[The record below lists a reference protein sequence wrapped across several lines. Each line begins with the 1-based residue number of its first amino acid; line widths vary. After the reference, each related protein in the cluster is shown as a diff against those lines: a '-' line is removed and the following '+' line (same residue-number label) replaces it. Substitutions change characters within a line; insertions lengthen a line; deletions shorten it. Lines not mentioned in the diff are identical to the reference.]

1 MSAKAARGTGPRP
14 KTKGSRKPQGRG
26 RAAAPP
32 SPLGE
37 AVRRVSGR
45 IFTFLLFAVFLAAL
59 WMLRVPQAVGMSLAE
74 AAGDAGFS
82 VKGYE
87 IKGLTHMPRRPV
99 DEVVKDELDRTRAE
113 PLVDLEAIRARL
125 LRFGWVKDARVSR
138 RLPDTL
144 VVDIVER
151 RPAAVWQFN
160 QKLALIDADGVV
172 LQPVRLEAM
181 PALPLVIGPEANL
194 HAGEL
199 DRLVAVA
206 PQLRPAI
213 AGATW
218 VGARRWDIRF
228 QTGETLSLP
237 EGDAAARRA
246 LVSFARMDQK
256 NGLLGRGFVR
266 FDLRIPERPVARVAG
281 DPGGS
286 IPSIAPDKAPP
297 PPAPPPP
304 TAGGVDVTKTI

>member
-1 MSAKAARGTGPRP
+1 MSAKAARGAGPRP
-14 KTKGSRKPQGRG
+14 KAKGNRRPQGRA
-26 RAAAPP
+26 RAAAP

-37 AVRRVSGR
+37 AVRRASGR
-45 IFTFLLFAVFLAAL
+45 IFTVLLFAIFLAAL

-82 VKGYE
+82 VRGYE
-87 IKGLTHMPRRPV
+87 IKGLSHMPRGPV
-99 DEVVKDELDRTRAE
+99 DEVVKDELGRTRAE

-151 RPAAVWQFN
+151 RPAAVWQYN
-160 QKLALIDADGVV
+160 QKLALIDVEGVV

-181 PALPLVIGPEANL
+181 PALPLVIGPDANL

-199 DRLVAVA
+199 GRLVAVA
-206 PQLRPAI
+206 PQLRPAM

-218 VGARRWDIRF
+218 VGGRRWDIRF

-246 LVSFARMDQK
+246 LIWFARADQK
-256 NGLLGRGFVR
+256 NALLGRGFVR
-266 FDLRIPERPVARVAG
+266 IDLRIPDRPVARIAG
-281 DPGGS
+281 DPGGA
-286 IPSIAPDKAPP
+286 IPSIAPDKAPAP
-297 PPAPPPP
+297 PAAPPPP